1 MFMKGDNYM
10 KKVVCSL
17 LAAVMSLSALGSYTF
32 AEDSAEDA
40 LFDGSDEII
49 EQSEIKSIEDCIVS
63 GVVDRIYTGRAVEQH
78 LTVMDGDLILQE
90 DKDYAVSYVNNVN
103 AGTAKV
109 IIVGC
114 GDYTGRKDISF
125 QIKMPA
131 SVNTVTNFKAYDN
144 TKTSLK
150 LSWDK
155 VSGAE
160 GYIVYKYDNSKKTWV
175 RIEKTKT
182 TDNTYSLSKLT
193 SGTAYRFAVKA
204 YKTVDGKE
212 IVSPSFPQVATAT
225 LPEKVTNLVQK
236 DITTSSYT
244 LSWDKV
250 SGATEYRVFKYN
262 KTTKKYDYIAHPT
275 TNSYTVKNLSAATK
289 DTYIVRA
296 VKTYSGV
303 NYQSENTKS
312 IAFVTRPAQ
321 VKTTQTSVD
330 RNSLKI
336 TWSKVT
342 NAEGYQIYYSTSKDS
357 GYKLLKQINSSST
370 LSYSTKALAGKRVY
384 IKVRA
389 YVRDGNKRGY
399 VGVCS
404 SPKLTR
410 VFANKT
416 YNQIIGSYKNS
427 NSVTLVNGQGYTI
440 SSAKKKELTSAL
452 TCLGGTE
459 SFVLLDLDSGAM
471 VGYNAKSYMGTAS
484 TVKMPYMLYAL
495 KRMES
500 GSPTMNTKLTYKK
513 SDYSD
518 GSGVIKNSKFGTQF
532 TLKSVFHNIC
542 AYSDNCGYYMLQDY
556 FGYAG
561 YNKYIASLGCKTSVS
576 ASTRWGV
583 VSAADSAKEWIQM
596 YDYLYNGK
604 YGSFM
609 RGELKKS
616 TSSNFRIGLKGK
628 YTVYSKCGWTDNYHH
643 DTAVVEA
650 QHPYVLICLT
660 NRVSASRLQRVARAA
675 DAIHTEMWNYYNK

>member
-1 MFMKGDNYM
+1 MKRIL
-10 KKVVCSL
+10 CSL
-17 LAAVMSLSALGSYTF
+17 LSLTMAVSMLGSY
-32 AEDSAEDA
+32 ALADDVDDLSSDSSETAVEQ
-40 LFDGSDEII
+40 SDE
-49 EQSEIKSIEDCIVS
+49 KNIEDCEVS
-63 GVVDRIYTGRAVEQH
+63 GVVDKTYTGSAVEQSI
-78 LTVMDGDLILQE
+78 VVKDGNLVLVE
-90 DKDYAVSYVNNVN
+90 DRDYSVSYVNNVN
-103 AGTAKV
+103 PGIAK
-109 IIVGC
+109 IIVIGC
-114 GDYTGRKDISF
+114 GDYTGSLEISF
-125 QIKMPA
+125 EIKEKVT
-131 SVNTVTNFKAYDN
+131 VNTVTNFKSVYN
-144 TKTSLK
+144 TTNTIK
-150 LSWDK
+150 LSWEK

-160 GYIVYKYDNSKKTWV
+160 GYIVYNYDNSKKTWV
-175 RIEKTKT
+175 RIEKTST
-182 TDNTYSLSKLT
+182 TDNTYSLLNLP
-193 SGTAYRFAVKA
+193 SGTAYKFAIKA
-204 YKTVDGKE
+204 YRTVDGKE
-212 IVSPSFPQVATAT
+212 VVSPSFPRLSTAT
-225 LPEKVTNLVQK
+225 LPGKVTNLVQK
-236 DITTSSYT
+236 DLTTSGYT
-244 LSWDKV
+244 LSWNKV
-250 SGATEYRVFKYN
+250 SGATEYYVFKYN
-262 KTTKKYDYIAHPT
+262 KSTKKYDDIAHT
-275 TNSYTVKNLSAATK
+275 STNSCKVKNIAAATK

-296 VKTYSGV
+296 VKVYDGV
-303 NYQSENTKS
+303 NYYGENVKS

-321 VKTTQTSVD
+321 VKTTKTSVD
-330 RNSLKI
+330 RTSLKI

-357 GYKLLKQINSSST
+357 GYKLLKQINDSKT
-370 LSYSTKALAGKRVY
+370 LSYTTKALSGKRVY

-389 YVRDGNKRGY
+389 YVRDGNKKGY

-404 SPKLTR
+404 SLKLVR

-416 YNQIIGSYKNS
+416 YNQVINSYKNS

-440 SSAKKKELTSAL
+440 SASKKKELTSAL

-471 VGYNAKSYMGTAS
+471 VGYNSKSYMGTAS
-484 TVKMPYMLYAL
+484 TVKMPYMLYVL
-495 KRMES
+495 KKMES
-500 GSPTMNTKLTYKK
+500 GTPTMNTKLTYKK

-583 VSAADSAKEWIQM
+583 VSAADSAREWIQM

-609 RGELKKS
+609 RDELKKS

-650 QHPYVLICLT
+650 EHPYVLICLT

>member
-1 MFMKGDNYM
+1 M

-32 AEDSAEDA
+32 AEDSAEDSF
-40 LFDGSDEII
+40 FDGSDEII
-49 EQSEIKSIEDCIVS
+49 EQAEMKSIENCIVS
-63 GVVDRIYTGRAVEQH
+63 GVIDKIYTGSAVEQH

-90 DKDYAVSYVNNVN
+90 DRDYAVSYFNNVN

-109 IIVGC
+109 IIIGC
-114 GDYTGRKDISF
+114 GDYTGRKEISF
-125 QIKMPA
+125 QINMPA
-131 SVNTVTNFKAYDN
+131 SVDTVTNFKAYDN

-155 VSGAE
+155 AGGAE

-182 TDNTYSLSKLT
+182 TDNTYSISKLT

-212 IVSPSFPQVATAT
+212 VVSPSFLQVATAT
-225 LPEKVTNLVQK
+225 LPGKVANLVQK
-236 DITTSSYT
+236 DLTTSSYT

-250 SGATEYRVFKYN
+250 NGATEYRVFKYN
-262 KTTKKYDYIAHPT
+262 KTTKKYDDIAHT
-275 TNSYTVKNLSAATK
+275 STNSYKVTKLAAATK

-296 VKTYSGV
+296 VKTYAGV
-303 NYQSENTKS
+303 NYHGENTKS

-321 VKTTQTSVD
+321 VKTTKTSVD

-357 GYKLLKQINSSST
+357 GYKLLKQINSAST

-459 SFVLLDLDSGAM
+459 SFVLLDLESGAM
-471 VGYNAKSYMGTAS
+471 VGYNAMSYMGTAS

-609 RGELKKS
+609 RDELKKS

-660 NRVSASRLQRVARAA
+660 NRVSAARLQRVARAA